1 MDAPS
6 KPAWAGGRNLPL
18 AIVSGAALAAVVLG
32 TLAWS
37 PYAFLL
43 VIAVLVGAAVYELD
57 TALRAHGLRPATGVV
72 GGTGLV
78 MVLGAYEAGG
88 PAQSVGLVLL
98 LVGAVVW
105 AVADR
110 AHPRVVESLAATILM
125 GVWVPFLVS
134 FVGLL
139 LVRENGAWLVAMTL
153 ALSGVTDIGAYA
165 WGSRLGRRKLAPSVS
180 PGKTWEGVLGA
191 VATALVAGAAAS
203 ALTSELPL
211 STALGIA
218 AVVAVASTLGDL
230 AESAV
235 KRDLG
240 VKDLGRIIPG
250 HGGIMDRADG
260 AIVAIPAVHLL
271 LLALGQ

>member
-1 MDAPS
+1 MDASS
-6 KPAWAGGRNLPL
+6 KPTRAGGRNLPL

-32 TLAWS
+32 TLAWN

-43 VIAVLVGAAVYELD
+43 VIAAMVGGAVFELD

-78 MVLGAYEAGG
+78 MVLGAYEAGA

-98 LVGAVVW
+98 LLGAVVW
-105 AVADR
+105 AAADQT
-110 AHPRVVESLAATILM
+110 HPRVLESLAATILM

-139 LVRENGAWLVAMTL
+139 LTRDNGAWLVAMTL
-153 ALSGVTDIGAYA
+153 VLSGVTDIGAYA
-165 WGSRLGRRKLAPSVS
+165 WGSRFGRRKLAPSVS

-191 VATALVAGAAAS
+191 VATSLVAGAAAS
-203 ALTSELPL
+203 LLIPDLPL
-211 STALGIA
+211 ATALGIS

-240 VKDLGRIIPG
+240 VKDLGRIVPG

-260 AIVAIPAVHLL
+260 TIVAIPAVHLL
-271 LLALGQ
+271 LLTLGQ

>member
-6 KPAWAGGRNLPL
+6 KPARAGGRNLPL

-32 TLAWS
+32 TLAWN

-43 VIAVLVGAAVYELD
+43 VIAGLVGAAVFELD
-57 TALRAHGLRPATGVV
+57 TALRGHGLRPATGVV

-105 AVADR
+105 AVAER
-110 AHPRVVESLAATILM
+110 TRPRVMESLATTILM

-139 LVRENGAWLVAMTL
+139 LTRENGAWLVAVTL
-153 ALSGVTDIGAYA
+153 ALSGVTDVGAYA
-165 WGSRLGRRKLAPSVS
+165 WGSRFGRRKLAPSVS

-191 VATALVAGAAAS
+191 TATTLLAGAAGG
-203 ALTSELPL
+203 ALIPGLPL
-211 STALGIA
+211 FTALGVA

-240 VKDLGRIIPG
+240 VKDLGRIVPG

-260 AIVAIPAVHLL
+260 AIFAIPAVHLL
-271 LLALGQ
+271 LLAIGQ